1 MVEGLVADQAAVL
14 LLVDVRAPVLQQI
27 LASWKAG
34 PTLTAPELPLPPVRH
49 GVLEQALIGVE
60 DFVAHLAFVA
70 TGTFPDAFEVSAA
83 ACRLRTVAPGSRF
96 KLIVGR
102 SWSSWNSWWLFL
114 NDPYEPR
121 A

>member
-1 MVEGLVADQAAVL
+1 MIEGLVADQAAML
-14 LLVDVRAPVLQQI
+14 LLVDVRAPVLQKI
-27 LASWKAG
+27 FVSWKAG
-34 PTLTAPELPLPPVRH
+34 PTVTAPEVPLPPMRH

-60 DFVAHLAFVA
+60 YLVAHLTFVA

-96 KLIVGR
+96 KLIIGR
-102 SWSSWNSWWLFL
+102 SWSSCNSWWLFL
-114 NDPYEPR
+114 NDVYEPR